1 MKKTIFL
8 LLLVPAMISSCVQ
21 SMSEIE
27 STKIAGTWAVV
38 DENDM
43 TSRFFIFDMGYAYE
57 YHSRNSYFVCDNV
70 LWGAEPLEDAY
81 ADKHKYSL
89 NDGILHYY
97 NHYNEVTTSLRVEN
111 GLMTMGNDRCVPV
124 KDVNESYYSTIDLSK
139 KNKRN
144 FLSKDED
151 VEWEYDIDNPVE
163 GFKLTVA
170 EAPVWCGGV
179 EGVRVDDERICFSV
193 VASSE
198 TLEGR
203 FVFKYASAQDVE
215 VEVGMK
221 APEIV
226 LDKTSASLRYPAA
239 RYSFTYEIQNKVEG
253 IQPTIECDADW
264 VTEISDDGG
273 TITYAVDANVSGAV
287 RNGQITLTYCGVSAE
302 YKLTQSYA
310 RTEIVL
316 EETSTVL
323 VYKAASCMFNYAIED
338 RLEDAELMM
347 QSDVEWITDIQDDGG
362 AITYSVAANN
372 SGSSRSGK
380 IVLRYFDHTAEY
392 TVTQSYSRGY
402 AFWVGEWTF
411 TGANGIV
418 QKVKFSPGVA
428 DVSFLMT
435 GLYGL
440 TDDVP
445 ITVNWDEVNQTW
457 DISNQNLG
465 KCTIPTGRTGGAWLY
480 GEDENGSYIPVS
492 RIPICTGGISND
504 GNLVVTPY
512 DGQLQ
517 EPYNRHFKVNTMFV
531 MVYEESGN
539 QIGILPDKYSDRLT
553 FPIAI
558 R

>member
-1 MKKTIFL
+1 MKKTFFL
-8 LLLVPAMISSCVQ
+8 LFLVPAMISSCFQ

-43 TSRFFIFDMGYAYE
+43 TSRVFVFDMGYAYE
-57 YHSRNSYFVCDNV
+57 YRSRNSYFVCDNV
-70 LWGAEPLEDAY
+70 LWGADPLEDPY

-97 NHYNEVTTSLRVEN
+97 NHYNEVTTSLRIEN
-111 GLMTMGNDRCVPV
+111 GVMTMGNDRCLPV
-124 KDVNESYYSTIDLSK
+124 KDVNESYYSSIDLSK
-139 KNKRN
+139 NNKRN

-151 VEWEYDIDNPVE
+151 VEWKYEIDNPVE
-163 GFKLTVA
+163 GFNLTVA
-170 EAPVWCGGV
+170 EAPMWCGGV

-193 VASSE
+193 AASSE

-215 VEVGMK
+215 VEVEMK
-221 APEIV
+221 APEIE
-226 LDKTSASLRYPAA
+226 LDKTSASLKYNAA
-239 RYSFTYEIQNKVEG
+239 QYSFTYEIKNRVEG

-273 TITYAVDANVSGAV
+273 TITYAVDANVSRSARHG
-287 RNGQITLTYCGVSAE
+287 RITLTYCGVSAE
-302 YKLTQSYA
+302 YNLTQSYA
-310 RTEIVL
+310 RTKIVL

-323 VYKAASCMFNYAIED
+323 VYKAASCMFNYAIKD

-347 QSDVEWITDIQDDGG
+347 QSDVEWITDIRDDGG
-362 AITYSVAANN
+362 VITYSVAVNN

-380 IVLRYFDHTAEY
+380 IILSYSDQTAEY
-392 TVTQSYSRGY
+392 TVTQSYSRAY
-402 AFWVGEWTF
+402 AFWVGDWIF
-411 TGANGIV
+411 TGANGIA

-428 DVSFLMT
+428 DASFLMT

-440 TDDVP
+440 ADDVP

-457 DISNQNLG
+457 DISSQNLG
-465 KCTIPTGRTGGAWLY
+465 KYNVQIVRTGNAWLY
-480 GEDENGSYIPVS
+480 GADENGYYIPVS
-492 RIPICTGGISND
+492 MIPICTGGVSNE
-504 GNLVVTPY
+504 GKLVVMPY
-512 DGQLQ
+512 DGWLQ
-517 EPYNRHFKVNTMFV
+517 APYYRHLKVNTMFV

-539 QIGILPDKYSDRLT
+539 QIDILPDKNLDRLT
-553 FPIAI
+553 FPITI

>member
-1 MKKTIFL
+1 MKKTFFL
-8 LLLVPAMISSCVQ
+8 LFFVPAMISSCFQ

-43 TSRFFIFDMGYAYE
+43 TSRVFVFDMGYAYE
-57 YHSRNSYFVCDNV
+57 YRSSNSYFVCDNV
-70 LWGAEPLEDAY
+70 LWGADPLEDPY

-97 NHYNEVTTSLRVEN
+97 NHYNEVTTSLRIEN
-111 GLMTMGNDRCVPV
+111 GVMTMGNDRCLPV
-124 KDVNESYYSTIDLSK
+124 KDVNESYYSSIDLSK

-151 VEWEYDIDNPVE
+151 VEWKYEIDNPVE
-163 GFKLTVA
+163 GFNLTVA
-170 EAPVWCGGV
+170 EAPMWCGGV

-193 VASSE
+193 AASSE

-215 VEVGMK
+215 VEVEMK
-221 APEIV
+221 APEIE
-226 LDKTSASLRYPAA
+226 LDKTSASLKYNAA
-239 RYSFTYEIQNKVEG
+239 QYSFTYEIKNRVEG

-264 VTEISDDGG
+264 ITEISDDGG
-273 TITYAVDANVSGAV
+273 TITYAVDANVSRSARHG
-287 RNGQITLTYCGVSAE
+287 RITLTYCGVSAE
-302 YKLTQSYA
+302 YNLTQSYA
-310 RTEIVL
+310 RTKIVL

-323 VYKAASCMFNYAIED
+323 VYKAASCMFNYAIKD

-347 QSDVEWITDIQDDGG
+347 QSDVEWITDIRDDGG
-362 AITYSVAANN
+362 VITYSVAVNN

-380 IVLRYFDHTAEY
+380 IILSYSDQTAEY
-392 TVTQSYSRGY
+392 IVTQSYSRGY

-440 TDDVP
+440 ADDVP

-457 DISNQNLG
+457 DISSQNLG

-539 QIGILPDKYSDRLT
+539 QIGILPDKNLDRLT
-553 FPIAI
+553 FPITI